1 MYSFPLL
8 RILLAMPDKERKEGY
23 EIREVIQRTA
33 SNFLNSLANPQTPLA
48 VALPTAFALGSL
60 STVVGTS
67 VYRRYFRRIKNAEWI
82 TPDVFQKRKWV
93 KGYVTK

>member
-23 EIREVIQRTA
+23 EIREVIQRAA

-60 STVVGTS
+60 STVVGAS